1 MDCAVTLHA
10 VDGAALF
17 RPARQEKLPE
27 SEKPQDEQDDDDQA
41 DDVNDAVHEDYFCV
55 G

>member
-10 VDGAALF
+10 AEGAALF
-17 RPARQEKLPE
+17 RSARLEKLPE
-27 SEKPQDEQDDDDQA
+27 SEKTQDEQDDDDQA
-41 DDVNDAVHEDYFCV
+41 DDVNDAVHENSFYV